1 MDFLGRLKD
10 RIGENRKVDTYTGSI
25 SSLSSAYISLKNK
38 LNLKSTGRSAIC
50 IKNANYKLFTDMVE
64 EINRFLDARKL
75 DFELAY
81 RTIIDQYN
89 CLWFI
94 IVGKTLED
102 VVAATM
108 SVSDTIELRG
118 FSDEL
123 LVCVFDFIDDD
134 LVQYL
139 IYSYKLH
146 KFYPFVPTG
155 KQQNKRDHSQELKIM
170 AAVGNDI
177 PFESDMLNWYP
188 IWDVPN

>member
-50 IKNANYKLFTDMVE
+50 IKNA
-64 EINRFLDARKL
+64 
-75 DFELAY
+75 